1 MKDQP
6 FKDKPVALQSAA
18 GGILGGSRMQYH
30 LRQSLTSID
39 AILCGRPEVIVAF
52 AAQKCDPNTLEL
64 KDQTATDLIKQQLAG
79 FEKFVRRQVRKEREM
94 ARLAG
99 RTAVVTGG
107 AKGIGRHYSLAL
119 AAEGARVMIADIA
132 DGTAVAQE
140 IAGKHGANS
149 VASAIADV
157 GDESS
162 VKDLVAAT
170 MERFGKIDVLVNNAA
185 LFAPLQETKCTE
197 IDAELWDKVMAVNL
211 RGPFLMVKHVAP
223 HMIAQGYGKIINIG
237 SGTAFRGIPWM
248 LHYVTSKGGIMAF
261 TRALARELGEHG
273 IRVNTLAP
281 GFTLSDTVM
290 RENPGHVETARD
302 RAVQSRS
309 LRRDEH
315 PQDLLGA
322 LVFLASAESDFV
334 TGQTLAV
341 DGGNVNT

>member
-1 MKDQP
+1 M
-6 FKDKPVALQSAA
+6 
-18 GGILGGSRMQYH
+18 SR
-30 LRQSLTSID
+30 LS
-39 AILCGRPEVIVAF
+39 
-52 AAQKCDPNTLEL
+52 
-64 KDQTATDLIKQQLAG
+64 
-79 FEKFVRRQVRKEREM
+79 
-94 ARLAG
+94 G
-99 RTAVVTGG
+99 RTAIVTGG
-107 AKGIGRHYSLAL
+107 AKGIGRHYSRAL

-132 DGTAVAQE
+132 DGEAVAQE
-140 IAGKHGANS
+140 IAAAHGANS
-149 VASAIADV
+149 VTSIIADV
-157 GDESS
+157 SDESS
-162 VKDLVAAT
+162 VERLVAAT

-185 LFAPLQETKCTE
+185 LFAPLPETKCTE

-223 HMIAQGYGKIINIG
+223 HMTAQGYGKIINIG

-281 GFTLSDTVM
+281 GFTLSDTVVS
-290 RENPGHVETARD
+290 ENPGHVETARE
-302 RAVQSRS
+302 RAVQARS

-322 LVFLASAESDFV
+322 LVFLASADSDFI

>member
-1 MKDQP
+1 
-6 FKDKPVALQSAA
+6 
-18 GGILGGSRMQYH
+18 
-30 LRQSLTSID
+30 
-39 AILCGRPEVIVAF
+39 
-52 AAQKCDPNTLEL
+52 
-64 KDQTATDLIKQQLAG
+64 
-79 FEKFVRRQVRKEREM
+79 M
-94 ARLAG
+94 ARLSG
-99 RTAVVTGG
+99 RTAIVTVG
-107 AKGIGRHYSLAL
+107 AKGIGRHYSRAL

-132 DGTAVAQE
+132 DGKELAQE
-140 IAGKHGANS
+140 IAAEHGANS
-149 VASAIADV
+149 VTSAIADV
-157 GDESS
+157 SDETS
-162 VKDLVAAT
+162 VKALVAVT
-170 MERFGKIDVLVNNAA
+170 MERFGKIHVLVNNAA

-197 IDAELWDKVMAVNL
+197 IDGELWDKVMAVNL
-211 RGPFLMVKHVAP
+211 RGPLLMVKHVAP

-281 GFTLSDTVM
+281 GFTMSDTVVG
-290 RENPGHVETARD
+290 ENPGHVATARD

-309 LRRDEH
+309 LKRDEH

-322 LVFLASAESDFV
+322 LVFLASADSDFV